1 MTEKEWKQKNS
12 RGRNY
17 AHFDRKLSLKMA
29 WNYISNP
36 EKIISH
42 SFFPFIYYVQEF
54 EKFDSKETNKIK
66 RKERPICYS
75 SHLDRYIFSYYGFQL
90 NQKYN
95 KRIVQDKINDCV
107 LAYRDNLEK
116 QNNIHF
122 AKRAFDFIKE
132 QEFCF
137 IMIGD
142 FTGFFDNLEH
152 KYLKDMLCNLL
163 NDTELP
169 KDYYSVYKN
178 ITKFSKCC
186 LLNLVILNNISENK
200 TNPLEV
206 KESDI
211 KNINKKELIL
221 SQEEF
226 HKYRKNKLLKIIKNN
241 KKIGIP
247 QGSSISAVLSNIYML
262 EFDKKINDYVKS
274 NNGLYLRYSD
284 DFIIIF
290 PNLNN
295 IEFTEKYDEIKKI
308 IKIPKLDLQPE
319 KTQIFKYES
328 TKVIGC
334 NHLFTDNKGKQ
345 KNSLDYLGFTF
356 DGQKITIRDKTIT
369 KYYYRTYRKAD
380 NVLKMGWKTKDGK
393 RISCT
398 ELYRVY
404 SKKGAF
410 PTEEE
415 RKKGERGNFI
425 SYVKRAEKVFG
436 KEEPHIGRVAKVH
449 MAKIRKRLKT
459 KNTK

>member
-1 MTEKEWKQKNS
+1 MPLKKWKQKNS
-12 RGRNY
+12 KGRNY
-17 AHFDRKLSLKMA
+17 AHFDKKISLKQV
-29 WNYISNP
+29 WNYISNS
-36 EKIISH
+36 KNISSH
-42 SFFPFIYYVQEF
+42 SFFPFIYYEQKF
-54 EKFDSKETNKIK
+54 EKFDETKPKKIK
-66 RKERPICYS
+66 EKTRPICYS

-95 KRIVQDKINDCV
+95 KRIVQDKIDDCV

-122 AKRAFDFIKE
+122 AKKAFDFIKE
-132 QEFCF
+132 QESCF

-152 KYLKDMLCNLL
+152 KYLKDMLCSLL

-178 ITKFSKCC
+178 ITKFSKVYLTD
-186 LLNLVILNNISENK
+186 LLEINGLKDNYK
-200 TNPLEV
+200 
-206 KESDI
+206 DI
-211 KNINKKELIL
+211 EKINKQDLIVPLDKFREL
-221 SQEEF
+221 
-226 HKYRKNKLLKIIKNN
+226 KKLKKLKIEKNSN
-241 KKIGIP
+241 NYGIP

-295 IEFTEKYDEIKKI
+295 TEFAIKYDRIKQFI
-308 IKIPKLDLQPE
+308 DKIPKLDLQPE

-328 TKVIGC
+328 RKVIGC

-380 NVLKMGWKTKDGK
+380 NILKMGWKTKDGK

-436 KEEPHIGRVAKVH
+436 KEEPYIGRVAKVH

-459 KNTK
+459 KDKTNKRLQE

>member
-1 MTEKEWKQKNS
+1 MPLKKWKQKNS
-12 RGRNY
+12 KGRNY
-17 AHFDRKLSLKMA
+17 AHFDKKISLKQV
-29 WNYISNP
+29 WNYISNS
-36 EKIISH
+36 KNISSH
-42 SFFPFIYYVQEF
+42 SFFPFIYYEQKF
-54 EKFDSKETNKIK
+54 EKFDETKPKKIK
-66 RKERPICYS
+66 EKTRPICYS
-75 SHLDRYIFSYYGFQL
+75 SHLDRYIFSYYGFHL
-90 NQKYN
+90 NQEYN
-95 KRIVQDKINDCV
+95 KRIVQDKIDDCV

-116 QNNIHF
+116 QSNIHF

-132 QEFCF
+132 QESCF

-142 FTGFFDNLEH
+142 FTKFFDMLDH
-152 KYLKDMLCNLL
+152 KYLKDMLCSLL
-163 NDTELP
+163 NVTELQE
-169 KDYYSVYKN
+169 DYYAVYKN
-178 ITKFSKCC
+178 ITKFSKVYLTD
-186 LLNLVILNNISENK
+186 LLEINGLKDNYK
-200 TNPLEV
+200 
-206 KESDI
+206 DI
-211 KNINKKELIL
+211 EKINKQDLIVPLDKFREL
-221 SQEEF
+221 
-226 HKYRKNKLLKIIKNN
+226 KKLKKLKIEKNSN
-241 KKIGIP
+241 NYGIP

-295 IEFTEKYDEIKKI
+295 TEFAIKYDRIKQFI
-308 IKIPKLDLQPE
+308 DKIPKLDLQPE

-328 TKVIGC
+328 KKVIGC

-380 NVLKMGWKTKDGK
+380 NILKMKWLSSKGN
-393 RISCT
+393 RISCA

-410 PTEEE
+410 PSKEEWE
-415 RKKGERGNFI
+415 KGERGNFI

-436 KEEPHIGRVAKVH
+436 KEEPYIGRVAKVH

-459 KNTK
+459 KDKTNKKLQE

>member
-1 MTEKEWKQKNS
+1 MPLNKWKQKNS
-12 RGRNY
+12 KGRNY
-17 AHFDRKLSLKMA
+17 AHFDEKISLKTV

-36 EKIISH
+36 KKINSH
-42 SFFPFIYYVQEF
+42 SFFPFIYYEQKF
-54 EKFDSKETNKIK
+54 EKFDETKPKKIK
-66 RKERPICYS
+66 EKTRPICYS
-75 SHLDRYIFSYYGFQL
+75 SHLDRYIFSYYGFKL
-90 NQKYN
+90 NQEYN
-95 KRIVQDKINDCV
+95 KRIVQDKIDDCV

-122 AKRAFDFIKE
+122 AKKAFDFIKE
-132 QEFCF
+132 QKSCF

-152 KYLKDMLCNLL
+152 KYLKDMLSSLL
-163 NDTELP
+163 NVNKLP
-169 KDYYSVYKN
+169 DEYYAVYRN
-178 ITKFSKCC
+178 ITKFSKVYLTD
-186 LLNLVILNNISENK
+186 LLEINGLKDNYK
-200 TNPLEV
+200 
-206 KESDI
+206 DI
-211 KNINKKELIL
+211 EKINKQDLIVPLDKFREL
-221 SQEEF
+221 
-226 HKYRKNKLLKIIKNN
+226 KKLKKLKIEKNSN
-241 KKIGIP
+241 NYGIP

-295 IEFTEKYDEIKKI
+295 AEFTIKYDIIKQYI
-308 IKIPKLDLQPE
+308 EKIPKLDLQPE

-328 TKVIGC
+328 KKVIGC

-380 NVLKMGWKTKDGK
+380 NILKMGWKTKDGK

-436 KEEPHIGRVAKVH
+436 KEEAYIGRVAKVH
-449 MAKIRKRLKT
+449 MAKIRKRLKV
-459 KNTK
+459 KNKTNKKLQE

>member
-1 MTEKEWKQKNS
+1 MPLNKWKQKNS
-12 RGRNY
+12 KGRNY
-17 AHFDRKLSLKMA
+17 AHFDKKISLKTV
-29 WNYISNP
+29 WNYISNS
-36 EKIISH
+36 KNIISH
-42 SFFPFIYYVQEF
+42 SFFPFIYYVQKF

-66 RKERPICYS
+66 EKKRPICYS
-75 SHLDRYIFSYYGFQL
+75 SHMDRYIFSYYGFKL

-95 KRIVQDKINDCV
+95 KRIVQDKIDDCV
-107 LAYRDNLEK
+107 LAYRDNLEN

-132 QEFCF
+132 QESCF
-137 IMIGD
+137 VMIGD
-142 FTGFFDNLEH
+142 FTHFFDNLEH
-152 KYLKDMLCNLL
+152 KYLKDMLCSLL
-163 NDTELP
+163 NVNKLP
-169 KDYYSVYKN
+169 DDHYAVYKN
-178 ITKFSKCC
+178 ITKFSKAY
-186 LLNLVILNNISENK
+186 L
-200 TNPLEV
+200 TN
-206 KESDI
+206 
-211 KNINKKELIL
+211 
-221 SQEEF
+221 
-226 HKYRKNKLLKIIKNN
+226 LLKINDFNEDSAKNIIELN
-241 KKIGIP
+241 KQDIILPLDKFRELKKNEKLIIEKNPHNYGIP

-295 IEFTEKYDEIKKI
+295 TEFTEKYDEIKKI
-308 IKIPKLDLQPE
+308 IKIPKLDLQTE

-328 TKVIGC
+328 KKVIGC
-334 NHLFTDNKGKQ
+334 NHLFTDNKSKQ

-380 NVLKMGWKTKDGK
+380 NIIKMKWLSSKGN

-436 KEEPHIGRVAKVH
+436 KEEPYIGRVAKVH
-449 MAKIRKRLKT
+449 MAKIRKRLKA
-459 KNTK
+459 KNKTNKKLQE